1 MSGWTGVSE
10 RDLYQGYGLQAV
22 DEKGRV
28 AIPSSLRGSVEANNP
43 PGDDGKALRKLILS
57 THPRENCL
65 IGYDLRYT
73 ASLAERLTARE
84 LANPEADGDIDYNI
98 KRKGGGAAESLPF
111 DASGRFILPP
121 FPRFQAQIGAYAFF
135 WGVLDFFEIWDPKT
149 LIECDS
155 ATEVQKAAARFFMA
169 ERGIAL

>member
-1 MSGWTGVSE
+1 VGVSE
-10 RDLYQGYGLQAV
+10 RELYQGYGLQSV

-28 AIPSSLRGSVEANNP
+28 AVPASLRGSIETNNP
-43 PGDDGKALRKLILS
+43 GDGEGKPLRKLILS

-84 LANPEADGDIDYNI
+84 LANPSHDGDIDYNI

-121 FPRFQAQIGAYAFF
+121 FPRFQAQIGAHAFF

-169 ERGIAL
+169 EKGVAL

>member
-1 MSGWTGVSE
+1 VGVLE
-10 RDLYQGYGLQAV
+10 RELYQGYGLQAV

-28 AIPSSLRGSVEANNP
+28 AVPASLRGGIEADNLHD
-43 PGDDGKALRKLILS
+43 GDGKKLRKLILS

-73 ASLAERLTARE
+73 ANLAERLTQRE
-84 LANPEADGDIDYNI
+84 LAQPAADGDIDYNI

-121 FPRFQAQIGAYAFF
+121 FPRFQAQLGAHAFF
-135 WGVLDFFEIWDPKT
+135 WGVLDFFEIWDPKV
-149 LIECDS
+149 LVECDS
-155 ATEVQKAAARFFMA
+155 ATEVQKEAARYFMG
-169 ERGIAL
+169 EKGVAL

>member
-1 MSGWTGVSE
+1 VGVSE
-10 RDLYQGYGLQAV
+10 RELYQGYGLQAV

-28 AIPSSLRGSVEANNP
+28 AVPASLRGSIEANNP
-43 PGDDGKALRKLILS
+43 RDDEGKTLRKLILS

-73 ASLAERLTARE
+73 TQLAERLTARE
-84 LANPEADGDIDYNI
+84 LARPADDGDVDYNI

-121 FPRFQAQIGAYAFF
+121 FPRFQAQIGAHAFF

-149 LIECDS
+149 LIECDG
-155 ATEVQKAAARFFMA
+155 ATEVQKQAARFFMA
-169 ERGIAL
+169 EKGIAL